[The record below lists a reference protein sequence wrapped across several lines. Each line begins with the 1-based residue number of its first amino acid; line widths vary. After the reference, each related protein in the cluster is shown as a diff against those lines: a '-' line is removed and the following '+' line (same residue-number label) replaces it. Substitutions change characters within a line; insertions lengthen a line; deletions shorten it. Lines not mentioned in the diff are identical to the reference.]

1 MYLYDLYLASFESKY
16 YYNTWRPYTAI
27 HNGDADNNSETVAD
41 PDWMPEMVTPPW
53 PEYPSAH
60 AAVAAGEAEIV
71 SHVFGTSEI
80 AFTMESVSALPTAKV
95 RTYHNLDSAANDC
108 AESRIMNGFHFR
120 FATEAGKKQGR
131 QIAKHIIQN
140 YLRPL

>member
-1 MYLYDLYLASFESKY
+1 MRIITLKQL
-16 YYNTWRPYTAI
+16 P
-27 HNGDADNNSETVAD
+27 D
-41 PDWMPEMVTPPW
+41 PDWVPEMATPPW
-53 PEYPSAH
+53 PDYPSAH

-71 SHVFGTSEI
+71 SHVFGTPEI
-80 AFTMESVSALPTAKV
+80 TFTMESLTALPTAKV
-95 RTYHNLDSAANDC
+95 RTYHNLDSAANEC

-131 QIAKHIIQN
+131 EVAKHIIQN